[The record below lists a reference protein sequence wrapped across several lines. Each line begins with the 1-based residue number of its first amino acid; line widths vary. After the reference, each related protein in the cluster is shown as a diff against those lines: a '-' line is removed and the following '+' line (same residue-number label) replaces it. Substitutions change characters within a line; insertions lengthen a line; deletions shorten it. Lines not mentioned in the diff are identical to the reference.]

1 MTAKEI
7 MDVKRVDGWRVVRR
21 EELKDIDFD
30 YLIICNDSQ
39 VNEIITEALSFGLE
53 REKMVPSRV
62 LKVPYF
68 DWESYDRIRK
78 IRVSIVS
85 ANCWGG
91 ILCHTLGMECLSPF
105 KNLWVSSADIIKM
118 MSDFRGYMSG
128 ELSFARWQP
137 QPWGRHGEQ
146 YPVMYLRDIE
156 IHFNH
161 YEEVERATTDWMR
174 RRQKINYDN
183 LLVMIYTEQESEVEA
198 FIELSGFRK
207 ICFVPDHIN
216 QWRENKEVWGMNF
229 MPGQSELWDCVNFSV
244 CTGRNS
250 YVLNIFKML
259 EGEQIYRYEK

>member
-1 MTAKEI
+1 MKSKSWAPYRIVLWGVGAQYNALINSLKNWEEQKQIEVAAVTAKEI

-78 IRVSIVS
+78 SRVSIVS

-137 QPWGRHGEQ
+137 QPWGRH
-146 YPVMYLRDIE
+146 
-156 IHFNH
+156 
-161 YEEVERATTDWMR
+161 
-174 RRQKINYDN
+174 
-183 LLVMIYTEQESEVEA
+183 TEQESEVEA